1 MPLVYLLS
9 IVTTLDCLF
18 LAHYLY
24 KIMCC
29 FCFCSMV
36 WFSSHLSVVN
46 LKYSG
51 SLWIFRA
58 AQHFVGGCCFKR
70 QLCCLLHL
78 SQPIALVV
86 VFDATSEEAPQLPSL
101 CSHTPR
107 ICLLAGFTRCRDP
120 AKVAIP
126 EQVLTVEWVKWSYSC
141 RPGCHHASAAE
152 WVLNGS

>member
-58 AQHFVGGCCFKR
+58 AQHFVGGCCFKISMDMF
-70 QLCCLLHL
+70 CFLLHL
-78 SQPIALVV
+78 SQPVALVV
-86 VFDATSEEAPQLPSL
+86 IFDVTSEEPPSNSPSCVVTHHGSVCWRVLRGVWTQRRSPSL
-101 CSHTPR
+101 NEC
-107 ICLLAGFTRCRDP
+107 
-120 AKVAIP
+120 
-126 EQVLTVEWVKWSYSC
+126 
-141 RPGCHHASAAE
+141 
-152 WVLNGS
+152 

>member
-51 SLWIFRA
+51 SLWLFRA
-58 AQHFVGGCCFKR
+58 AQRFVGGCCFKI
-70 QLCCLLHL
+70 
-78 SQPIALVV
+78 SMDNS
-86 VFDATSEEAPQLPSL
+86 VFSCICPSPSL
-101 CSHTPR
+101 SLSSLMSLVKSPPPTPLLVSSHTTD
-107 ICLLAGFTRCRDP
+107 LFVGGFYEVSGP
-120 AKVAIP
+120 S
-126 EQVLTVEWVKWSYSC
+126 E
-141 RPGCHHASAAE
+141 GCHPWMSVNSWMGKME
-152 WVLNGS
+152 LQLQTRLPPCFSCWMGP